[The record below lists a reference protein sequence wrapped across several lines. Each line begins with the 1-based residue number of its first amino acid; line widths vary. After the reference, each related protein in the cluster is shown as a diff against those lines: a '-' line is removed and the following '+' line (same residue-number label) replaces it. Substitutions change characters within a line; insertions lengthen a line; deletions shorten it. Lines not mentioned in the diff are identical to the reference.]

1 MAMNT
6 GHPGTETDLAL
17 TRGGAVLPI
26 LLAAFVS
33 ILLSGYIPFFNNNIY
48 HLTILNAD
56 YDLPQFAGDPVVQS
70 LRHFS
75 SGFWMLFAGIGH
87 VVPVKLF
94 LAIAFILSRIA
105 FFAAALHLAKSLG
118 YRGKRFGWIF
128 LLLLATTP
136 LMSGYAPGGGGL
148 NINYFSHSE
157 LANVTLVFSL
167 SLLLRRQFGPSAFF
181 VCVTFFLNAFMA
193 VWLAPIWAA
202 VAVTLLAGE
211 GARLFPAMRST
222 ALGIFCGLPLVAL
235 VVKAVMNGSTGY
247 QLDYSYAAYLRG
259 FFPYH
264 FFLDSLERGDLVQLA
279 LMCLLLPA
287 ISVFLTERNTAWLA
301 LAIGTIGLLAVGSLL
316 PLVTE
321 NRMVLNLHFI
331 RSAVVIQLF
340 TALGLGMVA
349 ANGLAGN
356 ASLREQIFATLIGA
370 LMLFGNGA
378 LAALPLALGG
388 YYLYTRGNRPAP
400 LLDQPKGLRL
410 SRGLLLAASVFT
422 VTVTLSAQ
430 AKGLPMQ
437 WRIADTWERAGAW
450 VNENTPQPSSFLLPV
465 TQEDLPP
472 GADPASQYLD
482 FEVTGFVAS
491 AHRPVWTSFK
501 YGAAPMWAPQTHAE
515 WNSRYQAAMALKTTA
530 ERFAYA
536 RAHAITHVA
545 TFCDPAVPD
554 QPIYRDGDLCI
565 YAMNP

>member
-1 MAMNT
+1 MAMDA
-6 GHPGTETDLAL
+6 GHPGAGIDAPLAG
-17 TRGGAVLPI
+17 RRAVLPV
-26 LLAAFVS
+26 LVAAVVS
-33 ILLSGYIPFFNNNIY
+33 MPLTGYIPFFNNNIY

-94 LAIAFILSRIA
+94 LAIAFLLSRIA
-105 FFAAALHLAKSLG
+105 FFAAALHLARSLG
-118 YRGKRFGWIF
+118 YKSKRFSWIF
-128 LLLLATTP
+128 LLLLAATP

-157 LANVTLVFSL
+157 LANATLVFSL

-202 VAVTLLAGE
+202 VAASLLAGE
-211 GARLFPAMRST
+211 GARLLPAIRST
-222 ALGIFCGLPLVAL
+222 ALGILCGLPLVAL
-235 VVKAVMNGSTGY
+235 VVKAVVEGNTGY

-264 FFLDSLERGDLVQLA
+264 FFLDSLERGDLVRLG
-279 LMCLLLPA
+279 LMGLVLPTVSA
-287 ISVFLTERNTAWLA
+287 FLKQANRAWLA
-301 LAIGTIGLLAVGSLL
+301 LAIGTFGLLAIGSLL
-316 PLVTE
+316 PLITE
-321 NRMVLNLHFI
+321 SRMVLNLHFI
-331 RSAVVIQLF
+331 RSAVLIQLF
-340 TALGLGMVA
+340 VSLGLAMVA
-349 ANGLAGN
+349 ADGLAGN
-356 ASLREQIFATLIGA
+356 GSLRAQVFATLIGA
-370 LMLFGNGA
+370 LMMIGNGA
-378 LAALPLALGG
+378 LAALPLALAG

-400 LLDQPKGLRL
+400 LLDQPQGLRL

-482 FEVTGFVAS
+482 FELSGFVAS

-501 YGAAPMWAPQTHAE
+501 YGAAPMWAPQTYAE
-515 WNSRYQAAMALKTTA
+515 WNRRYQATLALKNTA

-545 TFCDPAVPD
+545 TFCDPAIPD
-554 QPIYRDGDLCI
+554 QPVYRDGDLCI